1 MFKVAIVGCGG
12 IGNAHAVNWSKID
25 DVKVVACCD
34 LDIER
39 AKKVAANCGAEAI
52 TDMNQLPKDLDCVS
66 VVTPPGAHYPIVKAM
81 LNKGYNVFSEKPLTL
96 CVDQGEELD
105 KLAQEKN
112 LQLGVGFKMRFEPIF
127 QAAKEYLPRIGKL
140 VSICTTKEQAFHTD
154 PAHAWVTKVG
164 AMYELSI
171 HDFDL
176 ISFICGLQPKE
187 VIGAKVN
194 FKRGWEKEDSFH
206 ALVNYGDGV
215 TGLLQGLYCDETT
228 FCFRDLTIT
237 FLGENG
243 YMRVER
249 PDRIV
254 LHTDKFEVIP
264 VDPASSAPAFQCE
277 LTHFKDACL
286 GKCENTLK
294 ACDAVNMTRLIE
306 EIREKGR

>member
-1 MFKVAIVGCGG
+1 MFKVGIVGCGG
-12 IGNAHAVNWSKID
+12 IGNAHAVNWSKIE
-25 DVKVVACCD
+25 DVKVVAACD
-34 LDIER
+34 LDLER
-39 AKKVAANCGAEAI
+39 AKKVAANCGAEPI
-52 TDMNQLPKDLDCVS
+52 TDMNALPADLDCVS
-66 VVTPPGAHYPIVKAM
+66 VVTPPAAHYPIVKAM

-96 CVDQGEELD
+96 QVAQGAELD
-105 KLAQEKN
+105 ALAKEKGR
-112 LQLGVGFKMRFEPIF
+112 QLGVGFKMRFEPIF
-127 QAAKEYLPRIGKL
+127 QAAKQYLPEIGTL
-140 VSICTTKEQAFHTD
+140 VSIVSTKEQAFHTD

-176 ISFICGLQPKE
+176 ISFITGLQPKE

-206 ALVNYGDGV
+206 AVVNYGDGV
-215 TGLLQGLYCDETT
+215 TATLQGLYCDDTT

-237 FLGENG
+237 FLGEKG

-254 LHTDKFEVIP
+254 LHTNEFKVIP
-264 VDPASSAPAFQCE
+264 VDTKVAKSAFQCE
-277 LTHFKDACL
+277 LEHFKAACE
-286 GKCENTLK
+286 GKAENMLK
-294 ACDAVNMTRLIE
+294 AADAVNMTRLIE